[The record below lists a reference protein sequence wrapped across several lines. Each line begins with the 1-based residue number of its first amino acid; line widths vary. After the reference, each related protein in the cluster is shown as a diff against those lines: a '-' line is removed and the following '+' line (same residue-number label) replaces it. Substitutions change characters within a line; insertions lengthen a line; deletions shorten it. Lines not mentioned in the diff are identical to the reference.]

1 MMIKRS
7 GKILL
12 CIALLLMQMD
22 GVFGYRQAFAAT
34 AVAPKL
40 VAGYYHTVSLVS
52 AVRFTL
58 GVWRQGLGDDSWN
71 TRIAPVMAKNLNH
84 VIDIHS
90 GVRPW
95 RSDRTERYGPGA
107 NENGQLGIG
116 TTTNV
121 NAPVQ
126 VAGLSGIK
134 AISGGLGYHGMVLT
148 ENGAYGLGEK

>member
-52 AVRFTL
+52 SGEVYSWGMETGAAGR
-58 GVWRQGLGDDSWN
+58 RQLEYPD
-71 TRIAPVMAKNLNH
+71 R
-84 VIDIHS
+84 S
-90 GVRPW
+90 G
-95 RSDRTERYGPGA
+95 
-107 NENGQLGIG
+107 
-116 TTTNV
+116 
-121 NAPVQ
+121 
-126 VAGLSGIK
+126 
-134 AISGGLGYHGMVLT
+134 HG
-148 ENGAYGLGEK
+148 EEFEPCH

>member
-1 MMIKRS
+1 MS
-7 GKILL
+7 LTYTP
-12 CIALLLMQMD
+12 AS
-22 GVFGYRQAFAAT
+22 AA
-34 AVAPKL
+34 
-40 VAGYYHTVSLVS
+40 
-52 AVRFTL
+52 
-58 GVWRQGLGDDSWN
+58 
-71 TRIAPVMAKNLNH
+71 
-84 VIDIHS
+84 
-90 GVRPW
+90 PW

-148 ENGAYGLGEK
+148 ENGSVWTWENDNGELGNGTRIQQNAPVLVNGLSDVMAIAAGDTTVLH

>member
-52 AVRFTL
+52 SGEVYSWGYGDRGSWATTVGIPGSLRS
-58 GVWRQGLGDDSWN
+58 WR
-71 TRIAPVMAKNLNH
+71 RI
-84 VIDIHS
+84 
-90 GVRPW
+90 
-95 RSDRTERYGPGA
+95 
-107 NENGQLGIG
+107 
-116 TTTNV
+116 
-121 NAPVQ
+121 
-126 VAGLSGIK
+126 
-134 AISGGLGYHGMVLT
+134 
-148 ENGAYGLGEK
+148 